1 LRHVKLH
8 SWASEGFYPGGG
20 EVGDFPKIF
29 SRGTKSGEICFYPS
43 KLKKQP
49 FLANNFKIRRPWLH
63 LWRYEYD
70 YECNR
75 YSLVT
80 TVAVKQLHYFS

>member
-1 LRHVKLH
+1 MLSHIYGRRKD
-8 SWASEGFYPGGG
+8 FIQGGA
-20 EVGDFPKIF
+20 VGDFPKIF
-29 SRGTKSGEICFYPS
+29 STETKSGEVSFCPS

-49 FLANNFKIRRPWLH
+49 FFANNFKIRHPWLH

-80 TVAVKQLHYFS
+80 TTVAVKQLHYFS